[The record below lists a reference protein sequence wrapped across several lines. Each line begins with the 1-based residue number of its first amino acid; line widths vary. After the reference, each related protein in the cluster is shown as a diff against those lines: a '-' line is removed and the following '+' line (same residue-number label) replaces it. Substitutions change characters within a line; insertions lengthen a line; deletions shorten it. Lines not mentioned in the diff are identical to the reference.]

1 MNDIEIIYFKPLNR
15 AGRERNN
22 TDGIDII
29 RDIRDNSRSILY
41 QVRLNHRLAED
52 IKRVGCTHTCMGYNR
67 LTGEYYI
74 AFNRDEKGL
83 ALVRHKSGGVAY
95 INSKSMVEYICNAF
109 GFTGT
114 GRWHLKTSDN
124 LSKNADSITI
134 KIELD
139 K

>member
-15 AGRERNN
+15 AGRERYN
-22 TDGIDII
+22 TDGIEIV
-29 RDIRDNSRSILY
+29 RDIKSGKSMLY

-52 IKRVGCTHTCMGYNR
+52 IKRVGCTHTCMAYNH

-83 ALVRHKSGGVAY
+83 RLVDHKHGGMAY
-95 INSKSMVEYICNAF
+95 INSRQMVEFICSSF

-114 GRWHLKTSDN
+114 GRWHLKTSGN